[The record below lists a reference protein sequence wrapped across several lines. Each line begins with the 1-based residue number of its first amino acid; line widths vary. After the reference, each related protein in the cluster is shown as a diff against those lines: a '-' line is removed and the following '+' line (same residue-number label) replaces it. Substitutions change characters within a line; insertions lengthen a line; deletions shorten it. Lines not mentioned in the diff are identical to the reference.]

1 MRNAL
6 PLPVRQATT
15 AKFRKSVREYLAF
28 SKKWVIFFYVCVF
41 LQMFEHRESTQAV
54 SLVVSWKYKEM
65 YGRILKSIYI
75 VNLYRGIAKLKLKI
89 NVNLQ
94 LSCCVLSFPWLQMA
108 N

>member
-6 PLPVRQATT
+6 PLPVLQATT
-15 AKFRKSVREYLAF
+15 ARKSVREYLAF

-54 SLVVSWKYKEM
+54 SLVVGWKYKEM

>member
-54 SLVVSWKYKEM
+54 SLVVGWKYKEM
-65 YGRILKSIYI
+65 YGRILKS
-75 VNLYRGIAKLKLKI
+75 L
-89 NVNLQ
+89 
-94 LSCCVLSFPWLQMA
+94 
-108 N
+108 